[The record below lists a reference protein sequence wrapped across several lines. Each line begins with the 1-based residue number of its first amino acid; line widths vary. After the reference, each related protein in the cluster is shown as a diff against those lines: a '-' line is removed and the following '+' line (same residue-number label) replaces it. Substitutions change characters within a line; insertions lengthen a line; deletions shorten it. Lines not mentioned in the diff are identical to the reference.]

1 MLLQLLVALT
11 FAAHVK
17 TVPLFDINVVQHVTH
32 NPETLEE
39 LFSDDMAVVQGD
51 MLVSKNR
58 NAVGKSWPTTD
69 LPYDIRPDIND
80 KKEDIMAAMAM
91 VSEHTCITFHRRNST
106 ELDYVLFR
114 PGKGCASNVGFF
126 GGRQFVYV
134 APSCS
139 VGNIAHEILHTLGF
153 EHEHT
158 RLDRDGFIEII
169 KSNIIKGME
178 ENFKKLAGKTFDIPY
193 DYSSILHYGRTF
205 FSSNGKPTIIPKK
218 DIKDM
223 GQRSRLTDT
232 DRKKITLLYNCG
244 AVAPAGNTE
253 PSLISIFPF

>member
-1 MLLQLLVALT
+1 
-11 FAAHVK
+11 
-17 TVPLFDINVVQHVTH
+17 
-32 NPETLEE
+32 
-39 LFSDDMAVVQGD
+39 
-51 MLVSKNR
+51 
-58 NAVGKSWPTTD
+58 
-69 LPYDIRPDIND
+69 
-80 KKEDIMAAMAM
+80 MAAMAM

-223 GQRSRLTDT
+223 GQRSRLTET

>member
-1 MLLQLLVALT
+1 
-11 FAAHVK
+11 
-17 TVPLFDINVVQHVTH
+17 
-32 NPETLEE
+32 
-39 LFSDDMAVVQGD
+39 
-51 MLVSKNR
+51 
-58 NAVGKSWPTTD
+58 
-69 LPYDIRPDIND
+69 
-80 KKEDIMAAMAM
+80 MAAMAM

-114 PGKGCASNVGFF
+114 PGKGYVDFSTRFGHGYGASCRVLANSFKMPTPPTEHVLNPTCSGESWVQILSNNMSVCHLSPLSCASNVGFF

-223 GQRSRLTDT
+223 GQRSRLTET